1 MNKLLSIAL
10 NDLKIALREKGIWI
24 NLVILPVI
32 LIIIIG
38 LVNGGFGSS
47 TPKTYVDVYDNDQSA
62 LSDQFLQSV
71 RDLNPNVILCP
82 LDNDEADSCK
92 LKDVTLDATTSQ
104 KRVEDRVISAIIE
117 IPPNF
122 EQTLLA
128 GEPTQVIYRSG
139 ETLAQ
144 PSALLQSVQTA
155 ITRISGASLAGRV
168 SAFALAQT
176 EQADAISL
184 DAFYQTANSIWQ
196 NPPASIDYQLTSGG
210 GDAPSGFSQSVPGM
224 GSMYVM
230 FTVLAGATALILERK
245 NWTFQRLVMMPVRR
259 WQILGGKIT
268 ARFLLGMLQYS
279 VAFGFGAVLGVRFF
293 DNFIGV
299 LALMI
304 SFSLCMT
311 ALAFFIATIVK
322 TDMQASSLT
331 LLVSLTIAPLGGAW
345 WPLEIV
351 PDFMR
356 LAAYATPMGWA
367 MHGYNE
373 LMLYGGGLGDIVL
386 PVAVLLAASGVLFG
400 LAIWRFKY
408 E

>member
-10 NDLKIALREKGIWI
+10 NDLKIALKEKGIWI
-24 NLVILPVI
+24 NLVILPII
-32 LIIIIG
+32 LIFIIG
-38 LVNGGFGSS
+38 LVNGGFSS
-47 TPKTYVDVYDNDQSA
+47 TTPKTYVDVYDNDQSP
-62 LSDQFLQSV
+62 LSAQFLQSV
-71 RDLNPNVILCP
+71 RDLNPNLVLCP
-82 LDNDEADSCK
+82 LDNDEADACRLDDS
-92 LKDVTLDATTSQ
+92 TLNATASQ
-104 KRVEDRVISAIIE
+104 ERVEARFVSAIIE
-117 IPPNF
+117 IPAGF
-122 EQTLLA
+122 EQTVLA
-128 GEPTQVIYRSG
+128 GEPTQVVYRSG
-139 ETLAQ
+139 ENLAQ

-168 SAFALAQT
+168 SAFALAQG
-176 EQADAISL
+176 EQADAVSL
-184 DAFYQTANSIWQ
+184 DAFYQTANTIWQ
-196 NPPASIDYQLTSGG
+196 NPPATIEYELTGG
-210 GDAPSGFSQSVPGM
+210 NGNAPSGFSQSVPGM

-268 ARFLLGMLQYS
+268 ARFLLGMIQYS
-279 VAFGFGAVLGVRFF
+279 IAFGFGAVLGVRFF

-304 SFSLCMT
+304 AFCLCMT
-311 ALAFFIATIVK
+311 ALAFLIATLVK
-322 TDMQASSLT
+322 TDMQAVSLT

-351 PDFMR
+351 PDFMKV
-356 LAAYATPMGWA
+356 AAYFTPMGWA

-373 LMLYGGGLGDIVL
+373 LMLYGGGLVDIVL
-386 PVAVLLAASGVLFG
+386 PVAVLLVASGAMFG
-400 LAIWRFKY
+400 LAVLRFKY

>member
-10 NDLKIALREKGIWI
+10 NDLKIALKEKGIWI
-24 NLVILPVI
+24 NLVILPII
-32 LIIIIG
+32 LIFIIG
-38 LVNGGFGSS
+38 LVNGGFSS
-47 TPKTYVDVYDNDQSA
+47 NTPKTYIDVYDNDQSA
-62 LSDQFLQSV
+62 LSAQFLQSV
-71 RDLNPNVILCP
+71 RDLNPNVVLCP
-82 LDNDEADSCK
+82 LDNDEADGCK
-92 LKDVTLDATTSQ
+92 LKDITLAIETSQ

-117 IPPNF
+117 IPANF

-128 GEPTQVIYRSG
+128 GEPTQIIYRSS
-139 ETLAQ
+139 ENLAQ
-144 PSALLQSVQTA
+144 PSVVLQSVQTA
-155 ITRISGASLAGRV
+155 VTRISGASLAGRV
-168 SAFALAQT
+168 SAFALAQG

-184 DAFYQTANSIWQ
+184 DAFYQTANTIWQ

-210 GDAPSGFSQSVPGM
+210 GDVPSGFNQSVPGM

-268 ARFLLGMLQYS
+268 ARFLLGMIQYS

-293 DNFIGV
+293 DNIIGV

-304 SFSLCMT
+304 AFCLCMT

-322 TDMQASSLT
+322 TDMQAVSLT
-331 LLVSLTIAPLGGAW
+331 LLVTLTIAPLGGAW

-356 LAAYATPMGWA
+356 LAAYATPMGWV

-373 LMLYGGGLGDIVL
+373 LMLYGGGLVDVVL
-386 PVAVLLAASGVLFG
+386 PVAVLLGLAGVLFG

>member
-10 NDLKIALREKGIWI
+10 NDLQIALKEKGIWI
-24 NLVILPVI
+24 NLVIIPII
-32 LIIIIG
+32 LIFIIG
-38 LVNGGFGSS
+38 LVNGGFGST
-47 TPKTYVDVYDNDQSA
+47 TPKTYVDVFDNDQSP
-62 LSDQFLQSV
+62 LSAQFLQSV
-71 RDLNPNVILCP
+71 RDLNPNLVLCP
-82 LDNDEADSCK
+82 LDNDEADACRLDDS
-92 LKDVTLDATTSQ
+92 TLDATASQ
-104 KRVEDRVISAIIE
+104 KRVEAQFVRAIIE
-117 IPPNF
+117 IPAGF
-122 EQTLLA
+122 EQTLLT
-128 GEPTQVIYRSG
+128 GEPTQVIYRSS
-139 ETLAQ
+139 ENLAQ

-168 SAFALAQT
+168 SAFALAQG
-176 EQADAISL
+176 EQADAVSL
-184 DAFYQTANSIWQ
+184 DAFYQTANTIWQ

-268 ARFLLGMLQYS
+268 ARFLLGMIQYS
-279 VAFGFGAVLGVRFF
+279 IAFGFGAVLGVRFF

-304 SFSLCMT
+304 AFCLCMT
-311 ALAFFIATIVK
+311 ALAFFIATLVK
-322 TDMQASSLT
+322 TDMQAVSFT
-331 LLVSLTIAPLGGAW
+331 LLVTLTIAPLGGAW

-351 PDFMR
+351 PDFMKV
-356 LAAYATPMGWA
+356 AAYFTPMGWA

-373 LMLYGGGLGDIVL
+373 LMLYGGGLVDIVL
-386 PVAVLLAASGVLFG
+386 PVAVLLVASGALFG
-400 LAIWRFKY
+400 LAVLRFKY